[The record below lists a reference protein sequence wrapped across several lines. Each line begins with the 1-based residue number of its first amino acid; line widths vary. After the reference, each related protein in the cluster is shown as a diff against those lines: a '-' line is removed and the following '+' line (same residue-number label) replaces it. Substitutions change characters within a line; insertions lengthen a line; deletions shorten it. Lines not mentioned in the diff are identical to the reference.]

1 MKKLIGLAAVAV
13 TGALLYREYSRRK
26 LEGDA
31 FIVNLDN
38 QVHNIIDEVGAK
50 IDTLLSNIEDKLDEV
65 EQEVEKA
72 IND

>member
-1 MKKLIGLAAVAV
+1 MKKVIGLAVAAA
-13 TGALLYREYSRRK
+13 TGVLLYREYNRRK

-38 QVHNIIDEVGAK
+38 QVHNIIDEVGAR
-50 IDTLLSNIEDKLDEV
+50 IDSLLANIEDKLDEV
-65 EQEVEKA
+65 EEEVEKV

>member
-1 MKKLIGLAAVAV
+1 MKKLLALGIAA
-13 TGALLYREYSRRK
+13 GAGILLYREYNRRK

-50 IDTLLSNIEDKLDEV
+50 IDQALAKVEEALDEV
-65 EQEVEKA
+65 EEEVDKVLSE
-72 IND
+72 